1 MDKRRHGSSSIQL
14 EPIRTTGLIL
24 AESLLP
30 ATQTSR
36 QQPRKFSAWWGV
48 YTYKH
53 YPIYI
58 INFFTTIYFSHD
70 FCNHCDISLTNNKT
84 SKKSLDM
91 RKEIVNPPPPP
102 PPSKTDVKLQVNKNF
117 ASKGIVAIC
126 SDTNTGREFLMSQHS
141 NTQCDTYGWIMISTQ
156 NNCPFEASAGG
167 KPAFLYSPG
176 QTSSHFEQSENKLR
190 ASLFCCWLTNTN

>member
-1 MDKRRHGSSSIQL
+1 M
-14 EPIRTTGLIL
+14 
-24 AESLLP
+24 
-30 ATQTSR
+30 
-36 QQPRKFSAWWGV
+36 
-48 YTYKH
+48 
-53 YPIYI
+53 
-58 INFFTTIYFSHD
+58 NFFTTIYFSHD
-70 FCNHCDISLTNNKT
+70 FCNHCDISLLNNKT

-91 RKEIVNPPPPP
+91 RREIVNPLPPPP
-102 PPSKTDVKLQVNKNF
+102 PPSKTGVKLQVNKNF

-176 QTSSHFEQSENKLR
+176 QTSSHFEQSEHKLR
-190 ASLFCCWLTNTN
+190 ASLFCF